1 MFEIIGDS
9 FDFSKCLFNSSA
21 NLLSLLCLE
30 GSIIYPKGI
39 LVFSVYM
46 IILVLHTVTL
56 VKRIYR
62 VINLPAIIDQAIC
75 SWMWVGLT
83 KATFKWCGSMS
94 GVIFVV
100 VVFPSSPWN
109 KKVLKQRKQ
118 ITSLFF
124 FSYRSLM
131 PV

>member
-75 SWMWVGLT
+75 SWM
-83 KATFKWCGSMS
+83 
-94 GVIFVV
+94 
-100 VVFPSSPWN
+100 
-109 KKVLKQRKQ
+109 
-118 ITSLFF
+118 
-124 FSYRSLM
+124 
-131 PV
+131 